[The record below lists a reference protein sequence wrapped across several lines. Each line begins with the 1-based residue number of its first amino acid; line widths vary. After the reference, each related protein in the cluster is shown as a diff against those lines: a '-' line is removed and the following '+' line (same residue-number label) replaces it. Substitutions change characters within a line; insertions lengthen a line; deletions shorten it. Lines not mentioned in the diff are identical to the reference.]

1 MPTIAT
7 LDAGREYSDEEVRAL
22 SGDRRPKPVEPYGYN
37 QPATGQGQGLSRRSD
52 FGDKWCP
59 FCQTPLDR
67 SSRQQSC
74 ATCKPVRDRTLEEQR
89 GGSPGRPLLATGTQ
103 RENHR
108 DIEQLLDSIDEM
120 SRVIGT
126 AYAMRYR
133 NGGLKAEHAEDI
145 LVAAKDVM
153 VSSDPLRRRLRR
165 PQAAG
170 GQPGPPGP
178 PAQS

>member
-1 MPTIAT
+1 MPSIAT
-7 LDAGREYSDEEVRAL
+7 LDAGREYSDEEVRTL
-22 SGDRRPKPVEPYGYN
+22 DEGRQPEPFDPYGFN
-37 QPATGQGQGLSRRSD
+37 EPAPAQGQGLSRRSG

-74 ATCKPVRDRTLEEQR
+74 ATCKPVRDRTLEQQR
-89 GGSPGRPLLATGTQ
+89 GGSPGRPLLATGAQ

-108 DIEQLLDSIDEM
+108 DIEQLLDAIDEM

-133 NGGLKAEHAEDI
+133 NGGLKAEHAEDV

-153 VSSDPLRRRLRR
+153 VSADPLRRRLRR
-165 PQAAG
+165 P
-170 GQPGPPGP
+170 
-178 PAQS
+178 SSD

>member
-7 LDAGREYSDEEVRAL
+7 LDAGREYSDEEVRTL
-22 SGDRRPKPVEPYGYN
+22 DEGRQPEPFDPYGFN
-37 QPATGQGQGLSRRSD
+37 EPAPAQGQGLSRRSG
-52 FGDKWCP
+52 FGDRWCP

-74 ATCKPVRDRTLEEQR
+74 ANCKPVRDRTLEQQR
-89 GGSPGRPLLATGTQ
+89 GGAPGRPLLASGTQ

-108 DIEQLLDSIDEM
+108 DIEQLLDAIDEM
-120 SRVIGT
+120 GRVIGT

-133 NGGLKAEHAEDI
+133 NGGLKAVHVDDI

-165 PQAAG
+165 PSSA
-170 GQPGPPGP
+170 
-178 PAQS
+178 